1 MKNRNTSSQDQDK
14 LELLIA
20 TGVKNITTV
29 KNGIAFKGK
38 IPLCFDDQR
47 KLNEVYQDAVDKRRK
62 KMNIKYMIEQKSE
75 IIQRATCAR
84 DIAKELIEAA
94 NQYYWECES
103 DTFSV
108 ADVPY
113 GIESEIETLLA
124 VLSDLAKYTESM
136 RSDEKVSEDIAYIA
150 DFWEDEEV
158 SEYEDEAA

>member
-1 MKNRNTSSQDQDK
+1 M
-14 LELLIA
+14 LIA
-20 TGVKNITTV
+20 AGIENVTAV
-29 KNGIAFKGK
+29 KNGIAFNGK

-62 KMNIKYMIEQKSE
+62 KMNIEYMIDQKSE
-75 IIQRATCAR
+75 IIQRATCSR

-94 NQYYWECES
+94 NQYYWECDSE
-103 DTFSV
+103 TFSV

-124 VLSDLAKYTESM
+124 VLSDLAKYSESM
-136 RSDEKVSEDIAYIA
+136 RSDDEVSEDIAYIA
-150 DFWEDEEV
+150 EFWKDEEV

>member
-1 MKNRNTSSQDQDK
+1 MKNRNTSSQDKDK

-20 TGVKNITTV
+20 AGIENVTAV
-29 KNGIAFKGK
+29 KNGIVFNGK

-136 RSDEKVSEDIAYIA
+136 RSDDKVSEDIAYIA
-150 DFWEDEEV
+150 EFWEDEEV
-158 SEYEDEAA
+158 SEEEAA